1 MYVRGYLQ
9 GSEND
14 RVVTIGKSYAI
25 DLRFE
30 PIRQRLCACSA
41 IVLMKKTSQAKK
53 LKPGPNRKLSDY
65 ARKEKKKQ
73 RMLS

>member
-30 PIRQRLCACSA
+30 PIRQRLC
-41 IVLMKKTSQAKK
+41 LMKKMSQAKK

-65 ARKEKKKQ
+65 ARKRKKKQ